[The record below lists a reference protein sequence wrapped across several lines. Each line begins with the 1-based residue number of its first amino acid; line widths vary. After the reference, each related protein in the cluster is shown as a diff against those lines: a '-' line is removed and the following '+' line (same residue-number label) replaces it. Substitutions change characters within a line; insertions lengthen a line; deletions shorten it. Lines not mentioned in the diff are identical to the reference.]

1 MHTLRE
7 KARRQRQVHRVSAGE
22 GEGRGV
28 AAPGRLS
35 QLLETGQ
42 ARTMLSDPK
51 DLGACPSVWT
61 FEDTFREGVAEV
73 S

>member
-1 MHTLRE
+1 MHTLRS
-7 KARRQRQVHRVSAGE
+7 KARRQRQVHRVPTAE

-28 AAPGRLS
+28 AASGRLS

-42 ARTMLSDPK
+42 TRTMLSSPEDM
-51 DLGACPSVWT
+51 GVSNVWT
-61 FEDTFREGVAEV
+61 FEDTFREGVPEV